1 MWVAGELSFVSFTH
15 NIFIPPRKQVWGGV
29 YRNHSVRLSVQVRVR
44 AITSLFFEV
53 GIPYLAYGCITM
65 RRCVMYIDDLCMT
78 LTFDLEIKNIGF
90 LT

>member
-1 MWVAGELSFVSFTH
+1 MYHTTIIKG
-15 NIFIPPRKQVWGGV
+15 IFIPPANKFGG
-29 YRNHSVRLSVQVRVR
+29 YKGITLSVRLSVQIRVR

-53 GIPYLAYGCITM
+53 GIPYLTYGCITM

-78 LTFDLEIKNIGF
+78 LTFDLEIKNISF